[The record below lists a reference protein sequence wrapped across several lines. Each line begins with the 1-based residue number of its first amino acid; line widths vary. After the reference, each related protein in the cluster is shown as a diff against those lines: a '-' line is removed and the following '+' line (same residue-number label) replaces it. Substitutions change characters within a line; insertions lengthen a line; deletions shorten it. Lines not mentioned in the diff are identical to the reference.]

1 MTIIGT
7 SLQQGMS
14 VLAKLIGEPTFIW
27 KGSVVPCIP
36 ANVQD
41 ANSVMPGGF
50 QDDVQFRLL
59 VKVEDWMFADSTI
72 ILVDDTVMT
81 LGEDEKPKP
90 IIGRTLTYKG
100 RLYRITGVRQ
110 DPSGGFYQINLASPR
125 K

>member
-14 VLAKLIGEPTFIW
+14 VLAKLIGKPTFLW
-27 KGSVVPCIP
+27 KGSTVNCIP

-59 VKVEDWMFADSTI
+59 VKIQDWLSADSAI
-72 ILVDDTVMT
+72 VLVDDTIAV
-81 LGEDEKPKP
+81 LGDDERPKP
-90 IIGRTLTYKG
+90 IIGRTLTYNG

-110 DPSGGFYQINLASPR
+110 DPSGGFYQVNLASPR

>member
-14 VLAKLIGEPTFIW
+14 VLSKLIGDPTFLW
-27 KGSVVPCIP
+27 NGAAVDCIP

-41 ANSVMPGGF
+41 ANSVVAGGF

-59 VKVEDWMFADSTI
+59 VKIQDWLAADSSI
-72 ILVDDTVMT
+72 VLIDDTVAV
-81 LGEDEKPKP
+81 LDDERPKP

>member
-14 VLAKLIGEPTFIW
+14 VLAKLIGEPTFLW
-27 KGSVVPCIP
+27 KGAAVDCIP

-41 ANSVMPGGF
+41 ANSVVAGGF

-59 VKVEDWMFADSTI
+59 VKIQDWLAADSSI
-72 ILVDDTVMT
+72 VLVDDTVAV
-81 LGEDEKPKP
+81 LDDERPKP

-100 RLYRITGVRQ
+100 RLYRIVGVRQ
-110 DPSGGFYQINLASPR
+110 DPSCGFYQINLASPR

>member
-1 MTIIGT
+1 
-7 SLQQGMS
+7 MS
-14 VLAKLIGEPTFIW
+14 VLAKLIGKPTFLW
-27 KGSVVPCIP
+27 KGSTVNCIP

-59 VKVEDWMFADSTI
+59 VKIQDWLSADSAI
-72 ILVDDTVMT
+72 VLVDDTIAV
-81 LGEDEKPKP
+81 LGDDERPKP
-90 IIGRTLTYKG
+90 IIGRTLTYNG

>member
-14 VLAKLIGEPTFIW
+14 VLAKLIGEPTFLW
-27 KGSVVPCIP
+27 KGAAVDCIP

-41 ANSVMPGGF
+41 ANSVVAGGF

-59 VKVEDWMFADSTI
+59 VKIQDWLSADSA
-72 ILVDDTVMT
+72 LVLIDDTVQV
-81 LGEDEKPKP
+81 LDDERPRP

>member
-14 VLAKLIGEPTFIW
+14 VLAKLIGEPTFLW
-27 KGSVVPCIP
+27 KGAAVDCIP

-41 ANSVMPGGF
+41 ANSVVAGGL

-59 VKVEDWMFADSTI
+59 VKIQDWLAADSSI
-72 ILVDDTVMT
+72 VLIDDTVAV
-81 LGEDEKPKP
+81 LDDERPKP

-100 RLYRITGVRQ
+100 RLYRIVGVRQ

>member
-14 VLAKLIGEPTFIW
+14 VLAKLIGEPTFLW
-27 KGSVVPCIP
+27 KGAAVDCIP

-41 ANSVMPGGF
+41 ANSVVAGGF

-59 VKVEDWMFADSTI
+59 VKIQDWLSADSA
-72 ILVDDTVMT
+72 LVLIDDTVQV
-81 LGEDEKPKP
+81 LDDERPRP

-100 RLYRITGVRQ
+100 RIYRITGVRQ

>member
-1 MTIIGT
+1 
-7 SLQQGMS
+7 MS
-14 VLAKLIGEPTFIW
+14 VLAKLIGEPTFLW
-27 KGSVVPCIP
+27 KGAAVDCMP

-41 ANSVMPGGF
+41 ANSVVAGGF

-59 VKVEDWMFADSTI
+59 VKIQDWLSADSA
-72 ILVDDTVMT
+72 LVLIDDTVQV
-81 LGEDEKPKP
+81 LDNERPKP

-100 RLYRITGVRQ
+100 RIYRITGVRQ

>member
-14 VLAKLIGEPTFIW
+14 VLAKLIGEPAFFW
-27 KGSVVPCIP
+27 KGSAVNCIP

-59 VKVEDWMFADSTI
+59 VKIQDWLSADSAI
-72 ILVDDTVMT
+72 VLVDDTIAV
-81 LGEDEKPKP
+81 LGDDERPKP
-90 IIGRTLTYKG
+90 IIGRTLTYNG

-110 DPSGGFYQINLASPR
+110 DPSGGFYQVNLASPR

>member
-14 VLAKLIGEPTFIW
+14 VLAKLIGEPTFLW
-27 KGSVVPCIP
+27 KGAAVDCIP

-41 ANSVMPGGF
+41 ANSVVAGGF

-59 VKVEDWMFADSTI
+59 VKIQDWRAADSSI
-72 ILVDDTVMT
+72 VLVDDTVAV
-81 LGEDEKPKP
+81 LDDERPKP

-100 RLYRITGVRQ
+100 RLYRIVGVRQ

>member
-1 MTIIGT
+1 
-7 SLQQGMS
+7 
-14 VLAKLIGEPTFIW
+14 
-27 KGSVVPCIP
+27 
-36 ANVQD
+36 
-41 ANSVMPGGF
+41 MPGGF

>member
-1 MTIIGT
+1 MTTIGT

-14 VLAKLIGEPTFIW
+14 VLAKLIGEPTFLW
-27 KGSVVPCIP
+27 KGAAVDCIP

-41 ANSVMPGGF
+41 ANSVVAGGF
-50 QDDVQFRLL
+50 QDDVQMRLL
-59 VKVEDWMFADSTI
+59 VKIQDWLSADSAI
-72 ILVDDTVMT
+72 VLVDDTVAV
-81 LGEDEKPKP
+81 LGDDERPKP

-100 RLYRITGVRQ
+100 RLYRITQVRQ

>member
-14 VLAKLIGEPTFIW
+14 VLAKLIGEPTFLW
-27 KGSVVPCIP
+27 KGAAVDCIP

-41 ANSVMPGGF
+41 ANSVVAGGF

-59 VKVEDWMFADSTI
+59 VKIQDWLAADSSI
-72 ILVDDTVMT
+72 VLLDDTVAV
-81 LGEDEKPKP
+81 LDDERPKP

-100 RLYRITGVRQ
+100 RLYRIVGVRQ